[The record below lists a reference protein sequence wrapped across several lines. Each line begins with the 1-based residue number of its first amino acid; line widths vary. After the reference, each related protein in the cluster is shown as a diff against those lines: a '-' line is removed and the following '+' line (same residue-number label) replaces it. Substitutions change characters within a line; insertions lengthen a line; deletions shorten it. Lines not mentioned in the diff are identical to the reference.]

1 MIRMQQQSRS
11 VNEPRAWPGG
21 KLLARPV
28 GELLRVP
35 LLFCLLLAHS
45 MAPKIAAGQGDSAGE
60 YELKAA
66 MLYNLT
72 RFVEWPPSAYPDP
85 QAPILLCILGRDPFG
100 SSLTSIVSRQT
111 VNGRPVLLR
120 HPQNDKDVRG
130 CHVLYISS
138 SERKTTAQ
146 ILSTLKGSGV
156 LTVGEMTQFAARGG
170 MIQFS
175 LQDQQVRFDI
185 NLDAASRAGLKISSR
200 LLLLARIVKD
210 HSSDSGMGGSLIW
223 PHAFE
228 IANSRPATGSI
239 ELERNS
245 IELAVSNNASDK
257 RRGSG

>member
-1 MIRMQQQSRS
+1 VISIQQKSRS
-11 VNEPRAWPGG
+11 VNKSRARPGG
-21 KLLARPV
+21 KLHARPI
-28 GELLRVP
+28 GGLLRVL
-35 LLFCLLLAHS
+35 LLFCLLLAHA

-100 SSLTSIVSRQT
+100 SSLTSIVSKQI
-111 VNGRPVLLR
+111 VNGRPVLIR
-120 HPQNDKDVRG
+120 HAHNDREVRG

-138 SERKTTAQ
+138 SERKTAAQ
-146 ILSTLKGSGV
+146 IFSTLKGSGV

-210 HSSDSGMGGSLIW
+210 QSSDSGMGGSLIW
-223 PHAFE
+223 SHALE
-228 IANSRPATGSI
+228 IVSSRPATGSI

-245 IELAVSNNASDK
+245 IDVAVSSNASDE
-257 RRGSG
+257 RRRSG